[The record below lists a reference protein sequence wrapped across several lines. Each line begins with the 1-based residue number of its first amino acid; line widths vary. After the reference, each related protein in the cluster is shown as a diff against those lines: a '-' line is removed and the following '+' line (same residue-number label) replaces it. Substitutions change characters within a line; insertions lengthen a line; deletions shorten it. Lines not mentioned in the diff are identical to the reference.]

1 MARAQ
6 HTSAMVWRSP
16 RYIFPRWWVWLWTYS
31 CKPDFSVKI
40 KASRTF
46 HIIRFC
52 SVGVMGGIWGRHW
65 QLKRGDVET
74 LQHFRKSRAVLFFT
88 LKTAK
93 HLYELRRVARSVS
106 NWSQLV
112 PIGHGQP
119 SSLGQTK
126 SWPDGPFWSHRG
138 CWWVVVR
145 TGRWSD
151 RGRRRSCRT
160 KGDERLKGEEVSG
173 QFGWKRARGNY
184 YLGWARVMNNWS
196 N

>member
-1 MARAQ
+1 M
-6 HTSAMVWRSP
+6 
-16 RYIFPRWWVWLWTYS
+16 WW
-31 CKPDFSVKI
+31 
-40 KASRTF
+40 
-46 HIIRFC
+46 
-52 SVGVMGGIWGRHW
+52 GGIWGRHW
-65 QLKRGDVET
+65 QLKIGDVET
-74 LQHFRKSRAVLFFT
+74 HQHFRKSTAVLFFT

-93 HLYELRRVARSVS
+93 HLSELRRVARSVS

-160 KGDERLKGEEVSG
+160 KGDERLKGEEASR
-173 QFGWKRARGNY
+173 QFGWKRVRAVIIIWAGHGWWIIEAISINLRNY
-184 YLGWARVMNNWS
+184 FKSQRAS
-196 N
+196 KA